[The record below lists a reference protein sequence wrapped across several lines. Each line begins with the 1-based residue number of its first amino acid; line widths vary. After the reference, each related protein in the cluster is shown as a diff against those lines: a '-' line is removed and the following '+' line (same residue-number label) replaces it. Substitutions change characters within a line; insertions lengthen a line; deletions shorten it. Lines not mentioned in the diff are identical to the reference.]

1 LLILDKKSDILIPES
16 KKEAYEMNAI
26 DPNMTFAQ
34 VVQFYKEYVKKAKS
48 CGRKP
53 VSFLRYVTGRY

>member
-1 LLILDKKSDILIPES
+1 
-16 KKEAYEMNAI
+16 MNAI
-26 DPNMTFAQ
+26 DPNMTFTQ
-34 VVQFYKEYVKKAKS
+34 IVQFYKEYVKRAKS

>member
-1 LLILDKKSDILIPES
+1 LDKKRDILILES
-16 KKEAYEMNAI
+16 KKEAYDMNAI

-34 VVQFYKEYVKKAKS
+34 VVRFYKEYVKKAKS